1 MNVVRFGKI
10 AMFVTRCWGLLLLT
24 VSLGACADAYFPVA
38 PPQEAAILAE
48 SDPRNVGK
56 EPRKAAWQDIRL
68 VQPVSF
74 CFNEAN
80 ASQEDL
86 ELEAKAFCKGGTVEH
101 FATNTYFRRCPL
113 FQPQRI
119 TFMCFPGVED

>member
-1 MNVVRFGKI
+1 
-10 AMFVTRCWGLLLLT
+10 MFVTRCGGLLLLAI
-24 VSLGACADAYFPVA
+24 SLAACADAYFPVA
-38 PPQEAAILAE
+38 SPQEAVALAE
-48 SDPRNVGK
+48 SDPRNDGK

-68 VQPVSF
+68 IQPVSF
-74 CFNEAN
+74 CYNEAT

-86 ELEAKAFCKGGTVEH
+86 ELEAKDFCKGASVEH
-101 FATNTYFRRCPL
+101 FATSTYFRRCPL